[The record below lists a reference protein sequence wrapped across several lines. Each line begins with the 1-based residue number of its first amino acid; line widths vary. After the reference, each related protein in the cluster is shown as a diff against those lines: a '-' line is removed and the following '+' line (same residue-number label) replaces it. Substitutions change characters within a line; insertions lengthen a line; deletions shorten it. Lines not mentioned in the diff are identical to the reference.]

1 VKQTHHLI
9 LASASPRRRQF
20 LQELGLTVQVIVAN
34 IDETPQPGEAPAALV
49 ERLAISKSRAVASR
63 LTSTNAPSLIVA
75 ADTVVALDSLVLGKP
90 ADARAATAMLQQLRN
105 RLHQVYSGVA
115 VLDATSGLERSKVN
129 TTHVWMRNY
138 SDVEINSYVA
148 SGDPLDKAGAY
159 AIQHRE
165 FDPAQTLD
173 GCLSSVMGLP
183 LGDLYDLLASSGVVP
198 PNPFVTVCQRHTNF
212 ACCRQAGPAA

>member
-63 LTSTNAPSLIVA
+63 LTSTDAPSLIVA